1 MRLVSCC
8 FFLGATGNEVVS
20 FVSFGYRRN
29 KNSQKSFPLSLLQ
42 RVLFLEVHLNP
53 AVESHHSIFLQKWQ
67 NRDPCLGGNKKEVI
81 LDNNNFLFLIISLP
95 PEFLPVPGLLIR

>member
-81 LDNNNFLFLIISLP
+81 FYICMMAGQSV
-95 PEFLPVPGLLIR
+95 EFFSCSTTSWIYS